1 MEEVD
6 VLAVDL
12 GGELGVVVE
21 VFLVGAPVVVVAPV
35 VGEFLEVGARDAVL
49 PVGAGELVWPAGVVE
64 AVVEVV
70 EVGLGDGEVEGLDV
84 GHGGDVTSDW

>member
-21 VFLVGAPVVVVAPV
+21 VFFVGAPVVLGAPV
-35 VGEFLEVGARDAVL
+35 VGEFFEVGAGDAVA
-49 PVGAGELVWPAGVVE
+49 PVGVGEFVGPAGGVE
-64 AVVEVV
+64 PAVEVV
-70 EVGLGDGEVEGLDV
+70 EVGLGDVEVEGLDV
-84 GHGGDVTSDW
+84 GHGGDATSDW